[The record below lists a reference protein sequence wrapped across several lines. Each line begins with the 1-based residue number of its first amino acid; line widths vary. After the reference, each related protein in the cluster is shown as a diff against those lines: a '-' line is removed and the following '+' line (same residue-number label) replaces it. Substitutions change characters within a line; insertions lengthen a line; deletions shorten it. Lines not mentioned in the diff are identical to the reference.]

1 MKNNFEQLSKLRL
14 EKKDLEERLE
24 RFDRKPTIT
33 IDGVQGSSKEYP
45 YTQHNCRVEG
55 INNKARNQ
63 YIKMIRS
70 KDYKIGKLIKQIEY
84 DLNSIEDTEIRQ
96 IIRYK
101 YEDDLNWIQI
111 MHKMGYNSE
120 EKARIKLKRFLQK
133 N

>member
-45 YTQHNCRVEG
+45 YTQHNCKIEG
-55 INNKARNQ
+55 INSKARNQ

-120 EKARIKLKRFLQK
+120 EKARLKLKRFLQK

>member
-45 YTQHNCRVEG
+45 YTQHNCKIEG

-120 EKARIKLKRFLQK
+120 EKARLKLKRFLQK